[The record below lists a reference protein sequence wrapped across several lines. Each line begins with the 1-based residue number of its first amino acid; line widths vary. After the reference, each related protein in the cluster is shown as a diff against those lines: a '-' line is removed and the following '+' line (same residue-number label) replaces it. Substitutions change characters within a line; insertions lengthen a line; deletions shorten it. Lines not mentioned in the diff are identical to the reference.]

1 MIWLSTPTIATGRCY
16 DPTLCADLLGLNADD
31 LLDIAPQLLNAGNP
45 TVIVALPDKQM
56 VDRAWIDLT
65 GMRQSRGADP
75 VLMCVFVFT
84 PAEYKRSEAGE
95 AV

>member
-1 MIWLSTPTIATGRCY
+1 
-16 DPTLCADLLGLNADD
+16 
-31 LLDIAPQLLNAGNP
+31 
-45 TVIVALPDKQM
+45 
-56 VDRAWIDLT
+56 
-65 GMRQSRGADP
+65 MRQSRGADP